1 MKKVLL
7 LYISNNSGHHR
18 ATKAIEEALH
28 LSSTDVKVVNMNCFN
43 YTNPVFEKVLNSIYN
58 KVIKIKP
65 EVWENLY
72 DNPKVYRKTRK
83 LRRLIHKMNSNKLE
97 RLIKKSNPDVIA
109 CTQAFPCGMV
119 ADYKKKIQKKKNKA
133 KNKDKINKKHKDFD
147 VIGVLTDYAPHSY
160 WMYDNVSA
168 YIVPSKQCKQRFIES
183 GIEKDRIYPFGIP
196 ISPKFF
202 KSTNKEAT
210 RRSLRLSDDLPTI
223 LIMGGGQGLGPIEDL
238 IYAINTIEAPFQV
251 IVVCGT
257 NKKLKKWLEKRKLLF
272 RKKMAILGYTREV
285 EMLMDVSDIVVS
297 KPGGLTTAEALTKN
311 LPIVIVNPIPGQ
323 EAKNTEFLLGEGV
336 AVKAKSP
343 LDAAVLIED
352 LLNDKK
358 KLKQMKEN
366 TQKHSQPQ
374 SAIKAAELILD
385 LIDKKNKYQNK

>member
-1 MKKVLL
+1 MKRVLL

-28 LSSTDVKVVNMNCFN
+28 LTCIDVKVVNMNCFN
-43 YTNPVFEKVLNSIYN
+43 YTNPVTEKVLNSIYN
-58 KVIKIKP
+58 KVIKIRP

-72 DNPKVYRKTRK
+72 DNPKVYRRTRK
-83 LRRLIHKMNSNKLE
+83 LRKFIHSMNSNKLE

-119 ADYKKKIQKKKNKA
+119 ADLKKKLNKKRLKSKAKDKNKY
-133 KNKDKINKKHKDFD
+133 KDFE
-147 VIGVLTDYAPHSY
+147 VVGVLTDYAPHSY

-168 YIVPSKQCKQRFIES
+168 YIVPSRQCKNRFIEN
-183 GIEKDRIYPFGIP
+183 GIEKDRVYPFGIP

-210 RRSLRLSDDLPTI
+210 RRSLRLNDDLTTI

-238 IYAINTIEAPFQV
+238 IYAINTIEKPFQI

-257 NKKLKKWLEKRKLLF
+257 NKKLRNWLEKRKLLF
-272 RKKMAILGYTREV
+272 RKKMAVLGYTKEV
-285 EMLMDVSDIVVS
+285 EMLMDVSDLVVT

-311 LPIVIVNPIPGQ
+311 LPLVIVNPIPGQ
-323 EAKNTEFLLGEGV
+323 EAKNTEFLLSEGV
-336 AVKAKSP
+336 AVKAKNP

-352 LLNDKK
+352 LLNHPK
-358 KLKQMKEN
+358 KLEQMKLN
-366 TQKHSQPQ
+366 TQKHAQPQ
-374 SAIKAAELILD
+374 SAINAANLILELIENKT
-385 LIDKKNKYQNK
+385 KK

>member
-1 MKKVLL
+1 MKRVLL

-18 ATKAIEEALH
+18 ATRAIEEALH
-28 LSSTDVKVVNMNCFN
+28 LARTDVKVVNMNCFN
-43 YTNPVFEKVLNSIYN
+43 YTNPVTEKVLNSIYN

-72 DNPKVYRKTRK
+72 DNPKVYRRTRK
-83 LRRLIHKMNSNKLE
+83 LRKLIHRMNSKKLE

-119 ADYKKKIQKKKNKA
+119 ADYKKKINKKMLKSKG
-133 KNKDKINKKHKDFD
+133 KDKDKYKDFD
-147 VIGVLTDYAPHSY
+147 VVGVLTDYAPHSY

-168 YIVPSKQCKQRFIES
+168 YIVPSKQCKKRFIDS
-183 GIEKDRIYPFGIP
+183 GIQKERVHPFGIP
-196 ISPKFF
+196 VSPKFF

-210 RRSLRLSDDLPTI
+210 RRSLRLSDDLKTI

-238 IYAINTIEAPFQV
+238 IYTINTIEKPFQV

-272 RKKMAILGYTREV
+272 RKKMAILGYTKEV
-285 EMLMDVSDIVVS
+285 EMLMAVSDIVVS

-323 EAKNTEFLLGEGV
+323 EAKNTDFLLSEGV

-343 LDAAVLIED
+343 LDAAVLIEE
-352 LLNDKK
+352 LLNNPK
-358 KLKQMKEN
+358 KLSQMTLNAK
-366 TQKHSQPQ
+366 KHSQPQ

-385 LIDKKNKYQNK
+385 LIEKRQKNK